1 MRAYQ
6 ATATA
11 IGLSFLFA
19 MTGAAFAA
27 TSDVSNNPGPAIGS
41 TSGPADGNNVSTAP
55 QKMQQQAKKSEVTGG
70 APGVEGKPGN
80 KSGPSAQPNSNDN
93 SSSDK

>member
-1 MRAYQ
+1 MRVYK

-11 IGLSFLFA
+11 IGLSFMLA

-27 TSDVSNNPGPAIGS
+27 TSSDNNPGPAIGS

-55 QKMQQQAKKSEVTGG
+55 QKMQQQAKKSEEQSGG
-70 APGVEGKPGN
+70 PGVAGAKGGKN
-80 KSGPSAQPNSNDN
+80 GPAAQPNDK
-93 SSSDK
+93 SDSYK